1 MEDQPISDEQNELEQ
16 LQYMQLIVEMRQKAF
31 RQIIYGLLW
40 WLASATAMYFAMT
53 SAEPTVYWY
62 GGAIGSLFHWY
73 RAFNMINATTKAGAK
88 PLIKKEA
95 ILIAVTVLLV
105 AFSTLKIVP
114 EYFRIETPTIGTCWA
129 NSDKGKVWADSDV
142 SKVAPVACWS
152 SKAIA
157 KVEAFS
163 DSIETCPTTSDGY
176 FGPSARE
183 SRYSCLSII

>member
-40 WLASATAMYFAMT
+40 WLASATAMYFALAT
-53 SAEPTVYWY
+53 TEPTFYWY

-163 DSIETCPTTSDGY
+163 DSIETCPATSDGY
-176 FGPSARE
+176 FDPSARE